1 MSERADRLEIAVD
14 TQNLYREEAFT
25 DLKAAAIR
33 RLIPIRPD
41 GSPDPQRSA
50 MYVGQT
56 QLMTP
61 HGPLPVQAPIAAA
74 TLEEAL
80 ARFPEAMQAAVA
92 QMIAEVRRMQRE
104 EASRIVVPQSA
115 ESSRIVLPGR

>member
-1 MSERADRLEIAVD
+1 MQEDASRLEITVD
-14 TQNLYREEAFT
+14 THNLYREESVT

-33 RLIPIRPD
+33 RLVPIRAD
-41 GSPDPQRSA
+41 GSPDPQRST
-50 MYVGQT
+50 MFVGQT

-61 HGPLPVQAPIAAA
+61 HGPLPVQAPIPAD

-80 ARFPEAMQAAVA
+80 ARFPQAMQTAVA
-92 QMIAEVRRMQRE
+92 QMIAEVRRLQRE
-104 EASRIVVPQSA
+104 EASRIVMPSSA